1 MTTTD
6 PDDDEHRFVHALNV
20 HNAAY
25 RSDLING
32 FWSGLVIGVVVLCVV
47 VFAAVMWGTP

>member
-6 PDDDEHRFVHALNV
+6 PDDDEHRFMAAVND

-25 RSDLING
+25 RADLING
-32 FWSGLVIGVVVLCVV
+32 FWSGLVIGATFLCAV